1 LMDII
6 LSNIPAVTFGLFCV
20 HRAGLIHYDYF
31 GKQGKSSILD
41 YDVFRCHKRF
51 GVCIYMIFLLK
62 IHFLNGFFINNNL
75 LIPPY
80 HPFPVIRLLIWF
92 GLGSIGFREAY
103 EDARTWN
110 TPARRYTPVEGRYR
124 WLVVA
129 CLTSEVLLCWKYRM
143 DTGHINFEA
152 AANTP
157 IYIWLPWVGTLGLAV
172 VYWLY
177 LRFKPD
183 HTTKYPAAGAAKV
196 KEN

>member
-1 LMDII
+1 MDIM
-6 LSNIPAVTFGLFCV
+6 LSNIPAVTFGLFV
-20 HRAGLIHYDYF
+20 IKNRGLILYDYF
-31 GKQGKSSILD
+31 GKEGKNSIWE
-41 YDVFRCHKRF
+41 YECFRCHKRF
-51 GVCIYMIFLLK
+51 GICIYMIMLLK
-62 IHFLNGFFINNNL
+62 LHFLNGFFINNNL

-110 TPARRYTPVEGRYR
+110 TPARKYTPVEGRYR

-143 DTGHINFEA
+143 NTGHINFDAE
-152 AANTP
+152 TP
-157 IYIWLPWVGTLGLAV
+157 IYIWLPWVGTFTAAV
-172 VYWLY
+172 MYWLY
-177 LRFKPD
+177 LRFKPG
-183 HTTKYPAAGAAKV
+183 HTTKYPMNEIKV

>member
-1 LMDII
+1 MMDIL
-6 LSNIPAVTFGLFCV
+6 LSNIPAVTFGLFV
-20 HRAGLIHYDYF
+20 IKNRGLILYDYF
-31 GKQGKSSILD
+31 GKEGKNSIWE
-41 YDVFRCHKRF
+41 YECFRCHKRF
-51 GVCIYMIFLLK
+51 GICIYMIMLLK
-62 IHFLNGFFINNNL
+62 LHFLNGFFINNNL

-110 TPARRYTPVEGRYR
+110 TPARKYTPVEGRYR

-143 DTGHINFEA
+143 NTGHINFDA
-152 AANTP
+152 KTP
-157 IYIWLPWVGTLGLAV
+157 IYIWLPWVATFGAAII
-172 VYWLY
+172 YWLY
-177 LRFKPD
+177 LRFKPG
-183 HTTKYPAAGAAKV
+183 HTTKYPMNEIKV

>member
-1 LMDII
+1 MDIT
-6 LSNIPAVTFGLFCV
+6 LSNIPAVTVGLWLLGKFGLI
-20 HRAGLIHYDYF
+20 RYDYF
-31 GKQGKSSILD
+31 GKTGKDSILQ

-51 GVCIYMIFLLK
+51 GICIYMILLLK
-62 IHFLNGFFINNNL
+62 LHFLNGFFINNNL

-80 HPFPVIRLLIWF
+80 HPFPVIRLLVWF

-124 WLVVA
+124 WLVVS
-129 CLTSEVLLCWKYRM
+129 CLASEVLLCWKYRM

-152 AANTP
+152 ETP
-157 IYIWLPWVGTLGLAV
+157 IYIWLPWTAV
-172 VYWLY
+172 LSLSMAYWMY

-183 HTTKYPAAGAAKV
+183 HTTKYPMNEIKV
-196 KEN
+196 KQN